1 MDTISI
7 IAISSIIGASMGV
20 AIAGSFVAIAEG
32 SIATEGMKSIAQ
44 QPDEANNIS
53 RVMFIS
59 IAMIESCAIYA
70 LVIAMILIFANPFWS
85 AAIAR

>member
-1 MDTISI
+1 MDTLSI
-7 IAISSIIGASMGV
+7 VAISSIFSASAVV

-32 SIATEGMKSIAQ
+32 NIATEGMKSIAQ

-53 RVMFIS
+53 KIMFIS

-85 AAIAR
+85 ALIAK